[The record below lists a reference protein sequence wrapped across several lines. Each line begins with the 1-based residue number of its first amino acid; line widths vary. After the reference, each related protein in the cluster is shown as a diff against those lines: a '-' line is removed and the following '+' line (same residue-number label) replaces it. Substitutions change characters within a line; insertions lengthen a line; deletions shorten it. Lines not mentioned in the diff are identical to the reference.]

1 MTSDTASLINN
12 SVGFQ
17 ALSEKQFLAINTYLL
32 CQLTLSGGGGVAN
45 PPVVYIADPNT
56 EGLTP
61 VDTTKPAVAYSSDG
75 SGAIFGWSVGQQKW
89 V

>member
-1 MTSDTASLINN
+1 MSCTAESLFN
-12 SVGFQ
+12 S
-17 ALSEKQFLAINTYLL
+17 ASCLSCLSEKQLMAINVFLL
-32 CQLTLSGGGGVAN
+32 CQILNGGGGVAN